1 MATNCDGQ
9 SLVDAA
15 RCLTCQIPPGEQL
28 SVLIYLYCQLA
39 GMQACDGQTL
49 AQAAR
54 CLSCQIPPGEQLAV
68 LVYLAC
74 QQLAGG
80 GGGGAAIVN
89 TFATPNGNVTGSQG
103 QIYVDSNLQ
112 TLWVQENAAGG
123 NTGWVQFV

>member
-1 MATNCDGQ
+1 MA
-9 SLVDAA
+9 
-15 RCLTCQIPPGEQL
+15 
-28 SVLIYLYCQLA
+28 VLIYLYCQLA

-74 QQLAGG
+74 QQLS
-80 GGGGAAIVN
+80 GGAAAAA
-89 TFATPNGNVTGSQG
+89 ATLGTTANPNGAITGSAG
-103 QIYVDSNLQ
+103 QIYVDTNLQ

-123 NTGWVQFV
+123 TTGWVQFV